1 MRLSDLDRPF
11 ICSSLADQSIEETIV
26 SIKRAEYEGARAFE
40 VHLPLLDFPDPQAIE
55 ELTDATSAPMY
66 ATCRRGTFYELLG
79 AQEVVD
85 LSEEERTEKL
95 LSAIDAGF
103 DGVDIELDTFDPT
116 GGPDAFTPEAIRAY
130 AADSNA
136 PLGEVSDDSEAIE
149 RQREFIDAVHERGAD
164 VVLSAHTY
172 RHLEPVDALAIAE
185 RMTDRGA
192 DLCKIVG
199 VDRDMEEALD
209 TIRAHL
215 RLNEADVAPYSLM
228 AIGDPSRIVRPISPM
243 LGSAWVFAQ
252 PELRPGGFHSWP
264 LVENAR
270 EVLRRVDWR
279 NAYDPHD
286 R

>member
-1 MRLSDLDRPF
+1 MRLSDLERPF
-11 ICSSLADQSIEETIV
+11 ICTSLADQSIEETIT

-40 VHLPLLDFPDPQAIE
+40 VHLPLLGFPDLQTIT
-55 ELTDATSAPMY
+55 ELTDATAAPMY

-79 AQEVVD
+79 AAGAVD
-85 LSEEERTEKL
+85 LTDEERTEQL
-95 LSAIDAGF
+95 LGAIEAGF
-103 DGVDIELDTFDPT
+103 DGVDIELDTFDRT
-116 GGPDAFTPEAIRAY
+116 GGPDAYTPDAIQTY
-130 AADSNA
+130 AAESNA
-136 PLGEVSDDSEAIE
+136 LIAEVSDEPGAIE
-149 RQREFIDAVHERGAD
+149 RQREFVDAVHERDAD
-164 VVLSAHTY
+164 VMLSAHTY
-172 RHLEPVDALAIAE
+172 RHLEPDDALAIAE

-199 VDRDMEEALD
+199 VDRDMGEATD

-270 EVLRRVDWR
+270 EVMRRVDWR
-279 NAYDPHD
+279 SAYDPHGS
-286 R
+286 